1 MKLFPKSAA
10 ISRERV
16 EELKLEA
23 LRARNERRQREAKA
37 ALNRRGVAPRVV
49 IGRGHVPPAV
59 ARTYTH
65 MNVRG
70 LA

>member
-1 MKLFPKSAA
+1 MKLFSKPAA
-10 ISRERV
+10 LSRDRV

-23 LRARNERRQREAKA
+23 LRARNERRQRDAKA
-37 ALNRRGVAPRVV
+37 ALDRRGVTPRVV
-49 IGRGHVPPAV
+49 IGRGHVPQSV